1 MLQHERVLT
10 SANVGNLLKL
20 FSAQIDQIGHSIAGK
35 TGLGL
40 IETLKRERLGI
51 GPYPD
56 VTLFEAANRI
66 MSDLVILHGVAWL
79 LKEQAFPFAEYTV
92 EFGNEDKNG
101 FDIMAKRGGKTLVGE
116 AFNVAPSFFQG
127 KKLSALKKLRKNGT
141 SADYRVLLIN
151 HDAVRETYLAK
162 GERDL
167 FYLFVNVRSG
177 EALPLTESYKAQ
189 QTCESPSGGGQLTR
203 VTVAEFSSGPD
214 ATRAR
219 AKAPR
224 FMSAAK

>member
-40 IETLKRERLGI
+40 IETLKRERVGI

-66 MSDLVILHGVAWL
+66 MSDLVILHGVTWL

-101 FDIMAKRGGKTLVGE
+101 FDIMAKSRGKTLVGE

-141 SADYRVLLIN
+141 GADYRVLLIN

-177 EALPLTESYKAQ
+177 EARLAPNPT
-189 QTCESPSGGGQLTR
+189 TR
-203 VTVAEFSSGPD
+203 TKPVS
-214 ATRAR
+214 RL
-219 AKAPR
+219 
-224 FMSAAK
+224 AAGVS